1 MSGLSVTVHSPVIS
15 SLLSCSR
22 YSSSSLLFLSSSL
35 PSVDSFSVSLFL
47 FPILLIIFF
56 PLQTSLGLIHS
67 KPSAVS
73 GQSPS
78 RQRWTPGA
86 AGGRDPGQEA
96 ETRSV
101 IGPSSD
107 LVDFMYYFQPIKG
120 PAKFG
125 IGAGRNIYRCL
136 FCPD

>member
-1 MSGLSVTVHSPVIS
+1 MSCVSDCPLFCLFFSCFVLVVIP
-15 SLLSCSR
+15 LLPPF
-22 YSSSSLLFLSSSL
+22 SSSSLSS
-35 PSVDSFSVSLFL
+35 DSFSSLSL
-47 FPILLIIFF
+47 SFPISSDYFF

-78 RQRWTPGA
+78 RQQWAPGA

-96 ETRSV
+96 GTRAV
-101 IGPSSD
+101 IGRSSD
-107 LVDFMYYFQPIKG
+107 LVDCMYYFQPITR

-136 FCPD
+136 FCLD